1 MDNKIL
7 IVIAILAFY
16 FFFIRKEKFAYP
28 LDDICMDTKNNVD
41 CKTPEG
47 KAKAAAICLNKYKDK
62 IAGIPACQSEDKD
75 IFANACPY
83 NCKVEDL
90 VFASATNTDV
100 TSCDPNNTERKKKDG
115 KVYCKNSQDFW
126 IVAPPGEINPS
137 PAAPP
142 GSQYIRLFNY

>member
-7 IVIAILAFY
+7 IVIALLAFY

-28 LDDICMDTKNNVD
+28 LDDICMDPKNNVD

-47 KAKAAAICLNKYKDK
+47 KAKAAAICLNKYKDQ
-62 IAGIPACQSEDKD
+62 IASIPACQSLDKD
-75 IFANACPY
+75 IFANGCPY

-90 VFASATNTDV
+90 VFATGTNEAV
-100 TSCDPNNTERKKKDG
+100 TTCANSERQKKDG
-115 KVYCKNSQDFW
+115 KVYCQNSQGIW
-126 IVAPPGEINPS
+126 IIAPPEINAS

-142 GSQYIRLFNY
+142 ISQYIRHFEY